1 MKVLSVLLL
10 CMASAAARGASI
22 LVPMDEAQKN
32 HLKAYGIAYHTLSKG
47 IPVDWLLNY
56 RGGSFLFEYSAD
68 LESECRVRNVSYEV
82 KPDAEAAGIRNLVSS
97 PSQNMNGVRMERVAR
112 IAVYSPKN
120 DLIQDEN
127 DAVILALDYA
137 EIPYDLIY
145 DEEVLRGDLARYDWI
160 HLHHEDFTGQV
171 SKGRFRPSAV
181 MEAKNNEMLAA
192 RLGFEGVPQLKYKVM
207 TTIHA
212 FCAGGGYLF
221 AMCSGAETF
230 DVALAAGGA
239 DIEQSFSDGGSI
251 FLDYAKTLAF
261 ENFELLPPDERSF
274 SDINVG
280 RSFWEEETDE
290 YFSLYT
296 FSAKWDVIPTLLTQN
311 HETSIRE
318 FRGLTTAFNKALVK
332 PTIDVL
338 AESRS
343 KPEVRYLYGEMGQ
356 GHWAYYSGH
365 DPEGYRGGGGRGGR
379 RTTDL
384 SLYPDSPGYRLI
396 LNNVLFPSA
405 GKKKRKT

>member
-10 CMASAAARGASI
+10 CIASTAARGASI

-251 FLDYAKTLAF
+251 FLDYGKTLAF
-261 ENFELLPPDERSF
+261 ENFELLAPDERSF

-311 HETSIRE
+311 HETTIRE

-343 KPEVRYLYGEMGQ
+343 KPEVRYLYGELGQ

>member
-10 CMASAAARGASI
+10 CIASTAARGASI

-251 FLDYAKTLAF
+251 FLDYGKTLAF

-311 HETSIRE
+311 HETTIRE

-343 KPEVRYLYGEMGQ
+343 KPEVRYLYGELGQ